1 MTILKKIHEAQPVY
15 KYNDL
20 MEHQKNYK
28 KFLKIRSVG
37 NQKSSMLMIAR
48 DISLQQELYNKK
60 IFENN
65 AVKNTPSKIIKKNI
79 HHLYNKQKNRV

>member
-20 MEHQKNYK
+20 LEHQKNYK

-48 DISLQQELYNKK
+48 DISL
-60 IFENN
+60 
-65 AVKNTPSKIIKKNI
+65 
-79 HHLYNKQKNRV
+79 